1 MQALHKI
8 PDNLIIL
15 EPEKKYHFAKPYKE
29 FFDTYKMLLDSEI
42 EFDLL
47 YAPGMWKVLLE
58 QTDEEVLYIH
68 SGGVT
73 GNKSML
79 KRYEKKGLVL

>member
-1 MQALHKI
+1 MSALHKI
-8 PDNLIIL
+8 PDNLVIL
-15 EPEKKYHFAKPYKE
+15 EPKRKYHFAKPYKE
-29 FFDTYKMLLDSEI
+29 FLDIYSKLLNSGI

-47 YAPGMWKVLLE
+47 YAPGMWQTLVE
-58 QTDEEVLYIH
+58 QTDEEILYIH

-79 KRYEKKGLVL
+79 QRYAKKGLLS